1 MPESLPDLPRYV
13 RKRGDEWQGAD
24 SAMPDPIESP
34 APPSRA
40 ALAAVL
46 AQAAE
51 GKPLLAN
58 RPVPFFDWFTQRVD
72 IVNGWKL
79 WIRWLP
85 DGRMDLL
92 DSALSPGGGYWS
104 YGCDR
109 WPDWDAGP
117 GAVELNPL
125 DHLISPEQRERLRQR
140 LLICSCWP
148 EPDPLPVPPPP
159 TREQLDALWDVEEM
173 AS

>member
-1 MPESLPDLPRYV
+1 
-13 RKRGDEWQGAD
+13 
-24 SAMPDPIESP
+24 MPDPIEPP

-51 GKPLLAN
+51 GEPLLASDPGGFL
-58 RPVPFFDWFTQRVD
+58 RLQFVD
-72 IVNGWKL
+72 LANGWKL
-79 WIRWLP
+79 GVFWYLGDQPQLWAATAP
-85 DGRMDLL
+85 DG
-92 DSALSPGGGYWS
+92 AHWS

-117 GAVELNPL
+117 DAVVL
-125 DHLISPEQRERLRQR
+125 DPIRHLMSPEQRERLRQR
-140 LLICSCWP
+140 LLTCSCWP
-148 EPDPLPVPPPP
+148 EPEPLPEPPSMAQIE
-159 TREQLDALWDVEEM
+159 EQFPLEAM